1 MSNPSPPAP
10 PPAPEVVLVPIDAA
24 SIETLR
30 EMARAIF
37 PATYE
42 GLISPAQIEYMLDW
56 MYGEDTLRRE
66 ITQDGVGYHWITVR
80 GERVGFLAVGPVS
93 AGEPCPLH
101 KCYLRPSRQR
111 RGIGGAALAEIASL
125 VAAAGASSLELR
137 VNRGNVAAIG
147 FYRKNGF
154 TVHAEDRRE
163 IGNGFVMDD
172 YLMRLELSR

>member
-1 MSNPSPPAP
+1 MSDPSSPASPPA
-10 PPAPEVVLVPIDAA
+10 VVLVPIEAT

-30 EMARAIF
+30 EMALTIF

-42 GLISPAQIEYMLDW
+42 GLISPAQIEYMLDR

-66 ITQDGVGYHWITVR
+66 ITGDGVAYHWIIVR
-80 GERVGFLAVGPVS
+80 GEKAGFLAVGPVA
-93 AGEPCPLH
+93 AGEICPLH
-101 KCYLRPSRQR
+101 KCYLLPSQQR
-111 RGIGGAALAEIASL
+111 RGIGSAALTEIASL

-137 VNRGNVAAIG
+137 VNRGNVAAIR

-154 TVHAEDRRE
+154 ALHAEDRRE

-172 YLMRLELSR
+172 HLMRRELSR

>member
-1 MSNPSPPAP
+1 MVAVALAVHPA
-10 PPAPEVVLVPIDAA
+10 AGAGRDDGGGTLALVRSYLATKDRDSLVDMIIDIAEWDSALLRKLELAAAA
-24 SIETLR
+24 SGTDDDVLQSQLR
-30 EMARAIF
+30 NAIGEATRTGGFVDYGQARRWA
-37 PATYE
+37 A
-42 GLISPAQIEYMLDW
+42 GVDAVLD
-56 MYGEDTLRRE
+56 
-66 ITQDGVGYHWITVR
+66 
-80 GERVGFLAVGPVS
+80 
-93 AGEPCPLH
+93 
-101 KCYLRPSRQR
+101 
-111 RGIGGAALAEIASL
+111 ALAEIASL